1 MFAEG
6 NAARNSGSD
15 QPAPGRR
22 HRGRRAN
29 SLATLRTDRGAL
41 AEAEEGRGKG
51 EVIPLGNDVCHGPIH
66 VVDVAGGSGRG
77 WGCRCRPTDTCLTG
91 GLTSS
96 EMCVGVD
103 DGRGGGKGEMTRRN
117 NEAEQG
123 AAAGV
128 EGAGTTLREHHAFL
142 LRWST
147 SEEIGARIAEIH
159 RIASWWAS
167 KDVPTEDDEA
177 GSALDTALERLTTV
191 RQTAQAVET
200 ALAEGGYEFDRHLR
214 VLRGRRGPAV
224 DGDVPLETAQTL
236 LFETIVDV
244 FELLKEQGW
253 PDENTRE
260 LRIEIRARLAHSLH
274 PELLSDGAIEAAV
287 DEELNRDE
295 RIRM

>member
-1 MFAEG
+1 MWG
-6 NAARNSGSD
+6 
-15 QPAPGRR
+15 
-22 HRGRRAN
+22 
-29 SLATLRTDRGAL
+29 T
-41 AEAEEGRGKG
+41 
-51 EVIPLGNDVCHGPIH
+51 
-66 VVDVAGGSGRG
+66 VDG
-77 WGCRCRPTDTCLTG
+77 
-91 GLTSS
+91 
-96 EMCVGVD
+96 
-103 DGRGGGKGEMTRRN
+103 GRGGGKGEMTRRN
-117 NEAEQG
+117 NEAEQ
-123 AAAGV
+123 
-128 EGAGTTLREHHAFL
+128 GAGTTLREHHAFL

-147 SEEIGARIAEIH
+147 SEEIGARIAEIR

-214 VLRGRRGPAV
+214 VLRGRRRPAA

-287 DEELNRDE
+287 DEEPNRDE